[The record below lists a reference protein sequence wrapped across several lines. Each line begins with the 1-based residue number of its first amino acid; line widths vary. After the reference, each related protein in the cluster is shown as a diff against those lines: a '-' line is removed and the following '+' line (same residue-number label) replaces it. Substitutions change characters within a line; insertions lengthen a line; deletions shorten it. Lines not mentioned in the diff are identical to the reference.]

1 MATIKDVAKQA
12 GVSIATVSY
21 VMNNDP
27 RIKKETADKVLK
39 VAEEI
44 NYLPNGIAR
53 NFKKNKTN
61 NVLVLI
67 HNFGGPIYQEILE
80 EIHTTLKA
88 LSYKMIVC
96 SGELAHNLLQEKQAD
111 GAIVLDTTVEPNLLE
126 RIAKK
131 GFPIIDLRKIYGP
144 TSEIIVKSMDG
155 FTPVYE
161 VIKLAIHSGFSK
173 FGFMHGN
180 EDSPDNI
187 KRYRGFIKAL
197 QENQLQPFC
206 ELNGQFREQSGY
218 QAIKDYFETGNI
230 LPEVLFCANDEM
242 AIGVIN
248 YLNEMKVDIPQ
259 AMKIIGFDNIEL
271 GKYIKPQLTTI
282 DVNRAEWA
290 RNLAESIVSAIEGRT
305 AEIQK
310 YDARFAIIRRETF

>member
-88 LSYKMIVC
+88 LQYKMIVC
-96 SGELAHNLLQEKQAD
+96 SGELANNLLQEKQAD

-126 RIAKK
+126 RVAKK
-131 GFPIIDLRKIYGP
+131 GFPIIDQRKIYGP
-144 TSEIIVKSMDG
+144 ASEIIVKSMDG

-161 VIKLAIHSGFSK
+161 VVKLAK
-173 FGFMHGN
+173 
-180 EDSPDNI
+180 
-187 KRYRGFIKAL
+187 
-197 QENQLQPFC
+197 
-206 ELNGQFREQSGY
+206 
-218 QAIKDYFETGNI
+218 
-230 LPEVLFCANDEM
+230 
-242 AIGVIN
+242 IG
-248 YLNEMKVDIPQ
+248 
-259 AMKIIGFDNIEL
+259 
-271 GKYIKPQLTTI
+271 
-282 DVNRAEWA
+282 RAH
-290 RNLAESIVSAIEGRT
+290 V
-305 AEIQK
+305 
-310 YDARFAIIRRETF
+310 